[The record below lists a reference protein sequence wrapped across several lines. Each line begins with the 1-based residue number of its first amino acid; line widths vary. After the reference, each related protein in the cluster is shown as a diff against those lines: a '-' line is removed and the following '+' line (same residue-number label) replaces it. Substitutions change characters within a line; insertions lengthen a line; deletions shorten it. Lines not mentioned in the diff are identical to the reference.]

1 MIYLCLGIKLYMWTF
16 SYHTK
21 RRLKGVKHIHLFI
34 QPLFREHLCTRCPL
48 PACTFQQVLR
58 GPDLRELAH

>member
-1 MIYLCLGIKLYMWTF
+1 MIYLCLGLKLCMWTF
-16 SYHTK
+16 SCYTK

-34 QPLFREHLCTRCPL
+34 QQLFREHLCTGCRL

-58 GPDLRELAH
+58 GPDLTELAH